1 MSKRLFL
8 GWWEGIGTGKSV
20 LLAVLLGWWVGLGM
34 EVLLGWWAGI
44 GTDKSVLQVFS
55 LWVVG
60 GHRHR
65 KIQE

>member
-1 MSKRLFL
+1 M

-44 GTDKSVLQVFS
+44 GTDEEFLM
-55 LWVVG
+55 G
-60 GHRHR
+60 C
-65 KIQE
+65 